1 MFVFIVILFVNLLP
15 YFSQA
20 PTFINVCYPCRQAFV
35 PFDDAKVSRFL
46 ETDKEFLV
54 IVCANSPLF

>member
-35 PFDDAKVSRFL
+35 PFDDAKVS
-46 ETDKEFLV
+46 
-54 IVCANSPLF
+54 

>member
-15 YFSQA
+15 SSQA

-35 PFDDAKVSRFL
+35 PFDDAKVSRFWG
-46 ETDKEFLV
+46 TGKEFLV
-54 IVCANSPLF
+54 IVYANSSLF